1 MGYYFFSEAAPQSD
15 AKKQYILYIRKIEK
29 HCAKK
34 SDCCCNRRKTV
45 LYFNKIKPIIIPKG
59 SNVMKKI
66 IAAVF
71 IVIFSAMLL
80 GGCSAPKIETEKIV
94 SADEVDYL
102 NARSYSDGLAA
113 VKTDKGWGFIDTDG
127 NFAIEPKFE
136 AVGAFSEGLCSAI
149 VSSGEKWGYIDKNG
163 NTVIDGAYTAAA
175 EFSDG
180 FALVKEGN
188 YYKFIDTKGNVLEVT
203 VPAKTA
209 EDGTVTE
216 TKTVTT
222 FDDASSFADG
232 FARVEIDDANAYINT
247 KGEVI
252 ASGFLTS
259 NDFSEGLCAVNF
271 KVGDD
276 DLNGYIGEDGKT
288 VIEPKFFDTGSFSEG
303 FAPYK
308 EKISGGT
315 TSAEGVSTGAVYLWG
330 YINTKGETVISANYD
345 NVYGFKNGLSRVSEN
360 VATTVYDYSFIDT
373 NGKTVTKSLYRFA
386 YDMTADGLARVAR
399 TEDQKTVWGFIDK
412 NGAEFIELKYDNAKD
427 FAEGFAPVCIGE
439 KWGIIDTHGN
449 LVVEA
454 KFDGMETTADGHFLV
469 KYGNKYG
476 FLKIR

>member
-1 MGYYFFSEAAPQSD
+1 MGYYFFSEAAPQPK
-15 AKKQYILYIRKIEK
+15 AKKQYILYIRTIEK

-34 SDCCCNRRKTV
+34 SDYCCNRRKTV

-94 SADEVDYL
+94 SADKVDYL

-222 FDDASSFADG
+222 FDDASSLP
-232 FARVEIDDANAYINT
+232 T
-247 KGEVI
+247 
-252 ASGFLTS
+252 ASQES
-259 NDFSEGLCAVNF
+259 KS
-271 KVGDD
+271 
-276 DLNGYIGEDGKT
+276 
-288 VIEPKFFDTGSFSEG
+288 
-303 FAPYK
+303 
-308 EKISGGT
+308 T
-315 TSAEGVSTGAVYLWG
+315 T
-330 YINTKGETVISANYD
+330 
-345 NVYGFKNGLSRVSEN
+345 
-360 VATTVYDYSFIDT
+360 
-373 NGKTVTKSLYRFA
+373 
-386 YDMTADGLARVAR
+386 
-399 TEDQKTVWGFIDK
+399 Q
-412 NGAEFIELKYDNAKD
+412 
-427 FAEGFAPVCIGE
+427 
-439 KWGIIDTHGN
+439 TH
-449 LVVEA
+449 
-454 KFDGMETTADGHFLV
+454 
-469 KYGNKYG
+469 
-476 FLKIR
+476 I